1 MAFIETYRAVVAP
14 SGCDVLN
21 HMNVSGY
28 FQACS
33 DGVFSLQTN
42 LGLGLSDIRDGR
54 KLSFAVVHAESDFKS
69 EVIAGEVIYMQSG
82 IEKIGGKSIVFR
94 HRLFRAEDDI
104 LAFETKFQCVLL
116 DLENRRAVTLPD
128 DVREKAQ
135 QFLID

>member
-1 MAFIETYRAVVAP
+1 MAFVETYRTVVAP
-14 SGCDVLN
+14 SACDVLN

-54 KLSFAVVHAESDFKS
+54 KLSFAVVRAESDFKS
-69 EVIAGEVIYMQSG
+69 EVMAGEVIYLQSG
-82 IEKIGGKSIVFR
+82 IAEIGGKSIVFQ
-94 HRLFRAEDDI
+94 HRLFRAEESI
-104 LAFETKFQCVLL
+104 LAFETIFRCVLL
-116 DLENRRAVTLPD
+116 DLENRRAVEVPD

-135 QFLID
+135 QFLIE